1 MVEIGKFIQKSY
13 TGQNGKILVK
23 MVKIIFQGCT
33 SQVLVKNVEIWS
45 KQSNLCCRVV
55 LVKQLM
61 KRLKWSNLYSRVVL
75 VKYQSKG
82 LNSEQNGQS
91 YAVELYWLNTC

>member
-13 TGQNGKILVK
+13 TGQNGQIYTVEQFQSGTGQNGQILVK
-23 MVKIIFQGCT
+23 MVKIILQGCT

-45 KQSNLCCRVV
+45 KQSNLCGRVV

-61 KRLKWSNLYSRVVL
+61 KRLKWSNLY
-75 VKYQSKG
+75 
-82 LNSEQNGQS
+82 
-91 YAVELYWLNTC
+91 